1 MGTLSNSYAYLTYN
15 IRADYAVGGIM
26 GWIQG
31 GKLENCYIA
40 GVGGIQY
47 VSGYGG
53 EFIGYT
59 ASGSTHVMSGV
70 YNFNL
75 TTGLPTE
82 YSSTIWDMGG
92 AQLPAIPD
100 LVKNRRSAVFYD
112 AIAD

>member
-1 MGTLSNSYAYLTYN
+1 
-15 IRADYAVGGIM
+15 
-26 GWIQG
+26 
-31 GKLENCYIA
+31 
-40 GVGGIQY
+40 
-47 VSGYGG
+47 
-53 EFIGYT
+53 
-59 ASGSTHVMSGV
+59 MSGV

-75 TTGLPTE
+75 TTGLPAE